1 MKPAMT
7 VRVAFRAVALVL
19 ALAAAAAD
27 RSLIL
32 ATTTSTQDSGLLD
45 VLVPQ
50 FRTQTG
56 IDVKV
61 IAVGSGAALEMAA
74 RGDCDAV
81 LAHAPAAE
89 RRAVDAGHL
98 VRGRAVMH
106 NDFVLVGPADDP
118 AHVRGS
124 VDVIAAMKAI
134 AAAGRFVS
142 RGDDSGTH
150 KLEMDL
156 WKEAGVDPV
165 KLASREET
173 GQGMGATL
181 HVADQRGAYTLADR
195 GTWLALQKTL
205 ALGIVFEGGPR
216 LRNPYHVY
224 VVNPATHP
232 GVKEREA
239 QAFVDFLVA
248 PATQATIGA
257 FRKAE
262 LGQALFIPDAGDAA
276 P

>member
-1 MKPAMT
+1 MT
-7 VRVAFRAVALVL
+7 ALRLAAGLLL
-19 ALAAAAAD
+19 ALASIAPGAD
-27 RSLIL
+27 ERSIIL

-45 VLVPQ
+45 VLVPE
-50 FRTQTG
+50 FRTQSG
-56 IDVKV
+56 ITVKV

-81 LAHAPAAE
+81 LAHSPAAE

-98 VRGRAVMH
+98 VGGRAVMH
-106 NDFVLVGPADDP
+106 NDFVLVGPAADP

-124 VDVIAAMKAI
+124 ADVTAAMKAI
-134 AAAGRFVS
+134 AASGQFVS

-150 KLEMDL
+150 KMELDL
-156 WKEAGVDPV
+156 WKQAGVDP
-165 KLASREET
+165 ASLKKRTET

-181 HVADQRGAYTLADR
+181 HVADQRSAYTLADR

-205 ALGIVFEGGPR
+205 GLKLVFEGGSG
-216 LRNPYHVY
+216 LLNPYHVY
-224 VVNPATHP
+224 VVNPAKHA
-232 GVKEREA
+232 GVKEKQA

-248 PATQATIGA
+248 PATQATIGN
-257 FRKAE
+257 FRKRE
-262 LGQALFIPDAGDAA
+262 LGQSLFIPDAGKESAT